1 MMSRQHGD
9 AILKIRI
16 DFKYLA
22 IYKILC
28 YRVPGMNEFVITATR
43 TMKSYAA
50 EVAEIVTKFSSFSPF
65 ASSINGINLLTTDRF
80 ADGEKEVTISSS
92 IRGKD
97 VFLFASCAR
106 NEAGLSVDEAKIEM
120 YHAVD
125 AIKRAQAA
133 QIIVFEPYMSCSRSD
148 RTTRRSS
155 VGLWAHLKILSSLGA
170 RHFVTYQLHSD
181 KSQAMLDPA
190 RCVID
195 DIPAITLLKLR
206 LCDVYIKDI
215 ETLHNKVRNSWAFC
229 SVDAGGE
236 KLARRFANSF
246 GVPLVVAHK
255 QRDYSRQNSVEC
267 TNILSA
273 EPLEG
278 KILWVVDD
286 MIDTAGS
293 IDTLIRALA
302 PMKPAEIN
310 LMAIHPVFSPPVS
323 EKMNKLINE
332 KLLNHIIVTD
342 TVDCSG
348 YKEIPGLEIVPSVGM
363 SARVIRTIACKG
375 SMAKLLDD
383 FSAEQYLSAPT
394 LFNT

>member
-1 MMSRQHGD
+1 
-9 AILKIRI
+9 
-16 DFKYLA
+16 
-22 IYKILC
+22 
-28 YRVPGMNEFVITATR
+28 MNEFVITATR
-43 TMKSYAA
+43 TMKSYAH
-50 EVAEIVTKFSSFSPF
+50 EVAEIVTKFASFSDF
-65 ASSINGINLLTTDRF
+65 ASSINGIDLLKTDCF
-80 ADGEKEVTISSS
+80 ADGEKEIVIGSS

-97 VFLFASCAR
+97 VFLFFFFLR
-106 NEAGLSVDEAKIEM
+106 NEAQLSVDEAKIEL
-120 YHAVD
+120 YHSVD

-133 QIIVFEPYMSCSRSD
+133 EIIVFEPYMSCSRSD

-155 VGLWAHLKILSSLGA
+155 VGIWVHLQTLSSLGV

-181 KSQAMLDPA
+181 KSQAMLDPV

-195 DIPAITLLKLR
+195 DIPAITLLKQR

-215 ETLHNKVRNSWAFC
+215 ATLQGKVRDTWAFC

-255 QRDYSRQNSVEC
+255 QRDYSRNNSVEC
-267 TNILSA
+267 VNILSA

-278 KILWVVDD
+278 KVLWIIDD

-293 IDTLIRALA
+293 IDSLVRALA

-310 LMAIHPVFSPPVS
+310 MMAIHPVFSPPVS
-323 EKMNKLINE
+323 QRLLKLIDE
-332 KLLNHIIVTD
+332 KILNHIIVTD
-342 TVDCSG
+342 TVDCS
-348 YKEIPGLEIVPSVGM
+348 EFMNIPGLEVVPSARM
-363 SARVIRTIACKG
+363 SARIIKTVASNG

-383 FSAEQYLSAPT
+383 FTAEQYLSTPS
-394 LFNT
+394 LFNA

>member
-1 MMSRQHGD
+1 
-9 AILKIRI
+9 
-16 DFKYLA
+16 
-22 IYKILC
+22 
-28 YRVPGMNEFVITATR
+28 MNEFVITATR

-50 EVAEIVTKFSSFSPF
+50 EVAEIVTKFSSFASFSP
-65 ASSINGINLLTTDRF
+65 SLNGIDLLGTDRF
-80 ADGEKEVTISSS
+80 ADGEKEVTVGSS

-106 NEAGLSVDEAKIEM
+106 NEAELGVDEAKIEL
-120 YHAVD
+120 YHSVD
-125 AIKRAQAA
+125 AIKRAQAS

-181 KSQAMLDPA
+181 KSQSMLDPA

-195 DIPAITLLKLR
+195 DIPAITLLKKR
-206 LCDVYIKDI
+206 LCDVYIRNL
-215 ETLHNKVRNSWAFC
+215 ETLNNLRNNWAFC

-236 KLARRFANSF
+236 KLARKIANSF
-246 GVPLVVAHK
+246 GMPLVVAHK
-255 QRDYSRQNSVEC
+255 QRDYSRCNSVEC
-267 TNILSA
+267 INILSA

-278 KILWVVDD
+278 KTLWVVDD

-293 IDTLIRALA
+293 VDALIRALA

-310 LMAIHPVFSPPVS
+310 LMSIHPVFSQPS
-323 EKMNKLINE
+323 LERLHKLTEE
-332 KLLNHIIVTD
+332 KLLNHIIVCD

-348 YKEIPGLEIVPSVGM
+348 FGKIPGLEVVPSAGL
-363 SARVIRTIACKG
+363 SARVIRTIACNG
-375 SMAKLLDD
+375 SMGNLLND
-383 FSAEQYLSAPT
+383 FTAESYFESPS
-394 LFNT
+394 LFNS